1 VTPLAGRF
9 FRAGVVM
16 LLAGLALG
24 MHMSIADDAT
34 LRPVHAHLN
43 LVGFV
48 LPMIYGLYYQVLPG
62 TAEGWW
68 PVAHVWAAVM
78 AAVCL
83 PLGMALIILGHPGPG
98 EPVSFLGMLATVA
111 AALVFARAV
120 FRSGRPG
127 EPRQA
132 TVRSIPPST

>member
-1 VTPLAGRF
+1 
-9 FRAGVVM
+9 M

-24 MHMSIADDAT
+24 MHMAIADDAT

-48 LPMIYGLYYQVLPG
+48 LPMLYGLFYQVVPG
-62 TAEGWW
+62 AAEGRW
-68 PVAHVWAAVM
+68 PAVHVWAAWT

-98 EPVSFLGMLATVA
+98 EPVSFLGMLAMLA

-120 FRSGRPG
+120 LRVGRAS
-127 EPRQA
+127 QA

>member
-1 VTPLAGRF
+1 MTPLAGRF
-9 FRAGVVM
+9 FRASAVT

-24 MHMSIADDAT
+24 MHMAIGDDTT

-48 LPMIYGLYYQVLPG
+48 LPMLYGLFYQAVPG
-62 TAEGWW
+62 AAEGWW
-68 PVAHVWAAVM
+68 PIFHIWAAFT

-83 PLGMALIILGHPGPG
+83 PLGMALIVLGHSGPG
-98 EPVSFLGMLATVA
+98 EPLSFLGMLAMLV

-120 FRSGRPG
+120 FRPGRFGP
-127 EPRQA
+127 PR
-132 TVRSIPPST
+132 

>member
-1 VTPLAGRF
+1 MTPLAGRF

-48 LPMIYGLYYQVLPG
+48 VPMLYGLFYQVVPG
-62 TAEGWW
+62 AAEGRW
-68 PVAHVWAAVM
+68 PVVHVWAAWA

-98 EPVSFLGMLATVA
+98 EPVSFLGMLAMVA
-111 AALVFARAV
+111 GALVFARAI
-120 FRSGRPG
+120 FRAGRPG
-127 EPRQA
+127 AR
-132 TVRSIPPST
+132 R